1 MEFDMFVSVP
11 AMSFPGMGEML
22 ILLAIVILLFGP
34 GKIKGLG
41 PALGRSIRGFK
52 EEMNGD
58 GESDG
63 ESPPTANKA
72 REIDVTAESSAQKV
86 SEAEEA

>member
-1 MEFDMFVSVP
+1 MFGTLP
-11 AMSFPGMGEML
+11 AFSFPGMGEML

-52 EEMNGD
+52 EEMNG
-58 GESDG
+58 SD
-63 ESPPTANKA
+63 ETPVERAAAEEKA
-72 REIDVTAESSAQKV
+72 REIDVTPASSAQKV
-86 SEAEEA
+86 TEAEEA

>member
-1 MEFDMFVSVP
+1 MFGTFP
-11 AMSFPGMGEML
+11 AFSFPGMGEML

-52 EEMNGD
+52 EEMD
-58 GESDG
+58 GSG
-63 ESPPTANKA
+63 EAPLDQAKAEVEEKA
-72 REIDVTAESSAQKV
+72 REIDVTPESSAQKV
-86 SEAEEA
+86 TEAEEA

>member
-1 MEFDMFVSVP
+1 MFGTLP
-11 AMSFPGMGEML
+11 AFSFPGMGEML

-52 EEMNGD
+52 EEMYG
-58 GESDG
+58 SD
-63 ESPPTANKA
+63 ETTLERAAAEEKA
-72 REIDVTAESSAQKV
+72 REIDVTPASSAQKV
-86 SEAEEA
+86 TEAEEA

>member
-1 MEFDMFVSVP
+1 MFGTFP
-11 AMSFPGMGEML
+11 AFSFPGMGEML

-52 EEMNGD
+52 EEMNG
-58 GESDG
+58 SD
-63 ESPPTANKA
+63 ETPLEQAKAEVDAEKA
-72 REIDVTAESSAQKV
+72 REIDVTPESSAQKV
-86 SEAEEA
+86 TEAEEA

>member
-1 MEFDMFVSVP
+1 MFGTFP
-11 AMSFPGMGEML
+11 AFSFPGMGEML

-52 EEMNGD
+52 EEMD
-58 GESDG
+58 GSG
-63 ESPPTANKA
+63 ETPLEQTKAEEKA
-72 REIDVTAESSAQKV
+72 REIDVTPESSAQKV
-86 SEAEEA
+86 TEAEEA

>member
-1 MEFDMFVSVP
+1 MFGTLP
-11 AMSFPGMGEML
+11 AFSFPGMGEML

-52 EEMNGD
+52 EEMNG
-58 GESDG
+58 SD
-63 ESPPTANKA
+63 EAPLEQAKAEEKA
-72 REIDVTAESSAQKV
+72 REIDVTPEGSAQKV
-86 SEAEEA
+86 TEAEEA

>member
-1 MEFDMFVSVP
+1 MFGTLP
-11 AMSFPGMGEML
+11 AFSFPGMGEML

-52 EEMNGD
+52 EEMNG
-58 GESDG
+58 SD
-63 ESPPTANKA
+63 ETPVERTAAEEKA
-72 REIDVTAESSAQKV
+72 REIDVTPASSAQKV
-86 SEAEEA
+86 TEAEEA